1 MNFLHLYATIDKN
14 AFNTRVSRTEET
26 KQNDIIARTK
36 KDPQGYSLLGESGW
50 GPVKRAA
57 FFTLVAYKKVG
68 KLL

>member
-1 MNFLHLYATIDKN
+1 
-14 AFNTRVSRTEET
+14 VSRTEET
-26 KQNDIIARTK
+26 KKNDIRARTK
-36 KDPQGYSLLGESGW
+36 KDPQGYSLLGQSGW